1 MSPHWED
8 KIESARWEAGKPVR
22 AIRSLADLR
31 PGDIMF
37 GPIGGIVPGL
47 FPVGAGQALLGEV
60 FRSGV
65 MSSRHVGVVVEAA
78 ERRGESPAEAASMI
92 VPDLQWVTTRD
103 DRLIMK
109 GPRLVQAM
117 PHGAEEIELTEAA
130 HWTDRHAYVR
140 IPEDYPGQGSDAAA
154 IARLFVSERVP
165 YSFLSYAALIA
176 WKWGWKAE
184 RLERWID
191 RRRPT
196 VAPFPRPP
204 FALAGKTVGAQ
215 LPCEAICSVL
225 ADQAWSLAGKRV
237 MEGVPHQAVTPGAM
251 AARLFAMQGIEWG
264 GKGFL

>member
-1 MSPHWED
+1 MS
-8 KIESARWEAGKPVR
+8 KPVR

-47 FPVGAGQALLGEV
+47 FPVGAGQLLLAET
-60 FRSGV
+60 FRAGR
-65 MSSRHVGVVVEAA
+65 MSVRHVGVVVEAA
-78 ERRGESPAEAASMI
+78 DLTLIPGPAPRM
-92 VPDLQWVTTRD
+92 R
-103 DRLIMK
+103 K

-117 PHGAEEIELTEAA
+117 PRGAEEIELTEAE

-140 IPEDYPGQGSDAAA
+140 IPEDYPGQARDTAA
-154 IARLFVSERVP
+154 IARLFVSEQVP
-165 YSFLSYAALIA
+165 YSFASYAALIA
-176 WKWGWKAE
+176 WRWGLKAE

-191 RRRPT
+191 RRRPK
-196 VAPFPRPP
+196 PIELSSWSNG
-204 FALAGKTVGAQ
+204 LAGHPRGGR
-215 LPCEAICSVL
+215 LPYEAICSVL

-237 MEGVPHQAVTPGAM
+237 MEGVPRQVVTPGAM